1 MSLRGAKSTRFPAL
15 AATLAML
22 AAAGC
27 GTGDDPP
34 DPGSANPTSELTAA
48 EATAPLRG
56 VPPELAAL
64 REQAN
69 RILEGGAAA
78 FEEQLARLQGTPVII
93 NKWAS
98 WCGPCRFEFP
108 FFQSQAIERQ
118 DEVAFLGLDSNDT
131 TDAAET
137 FLSELPLPY
146 PSYADPDLEL
156 ADSFGAGREF
166 PATIFLGSDGEVAHL
181 KLGGYASEADLAADI
196 ERYAR

>member
-1 MSLRGAKSTRFPAL
+1 MTLRGAKSRQFAAHAVVFAAL
-15 AATLAML
+15 VAG
-22 AAAGC
+22 GC
-27 GTGDDPP
+27 GVGDDPG

-48 EATAPLRG
+48 EATAPLTG
-56 VPPELAAL
+56 APPELGAL

-78 FEEQLARLQGTPVII
+78 FEEQLARLEGFPVVI

-137 FLSELPLPY
+137 FLAELPLPY

-156 ADSFGAGREF
+156 ADSFDAGREF

-181 KLGGYASEADLAADI
+181 KLGGYASESDLAADI
-196 ERYAR
+196 DRYAR